1 MNNISI
7 LGCGWLGKPLAVSLL
22 EEGFSVKGS
31 TTSEIKI
38 QELEALEIEA
48 YLVDITEFEE
58 FDSFLQSDIL
68 IIAITSKD
76 IDAFE
81 RLIEQIQT
89 STIQKV
95 IFISS
100 TSVYPVSNA
109 IVSEETQTLK
119 TPLAEIENQRRRFE
133 KETKEAFEYGGFN
146 FAKETLAVLDNL
158 QRAYQSIKNDETL
171 KDNKDLNKFLENIEI
186 IEKDLVSIFEKNNI
200 KKIKCLNEKFD
211 PNQHQAMLEIEDEKV
226 EPGTILQEIQPGY
239 FLKDRLL
246 RPSFVAIA
254 KKKIIETDKN
264 KEKN

>member
-1 MNNISI
+1 MENEN
-7 LGCGWLGKPLAVSLL
+7 
-22 EEGFSVKGS
+22 
-31 TTSEIKI
+31 EIKN
-38 QELEALEIEA
+38 QEI
-48 YLVDITEFEE
+48 
-58 FDSFLQSDIL
+58 
-68 IIAITSKD
+68 
-76 IDAFE
+76 
-81 RLIEQIQT
+81 
-89 STIQKV
+89 
-95 IFISS
+95 
-100 TSVYPVSNA
+100 N
-109 IVSEETQTLK
+109 ETQENSEQEQSELDNGNENQEPSTEDKLK
-119 TPLAEIENQRRRFE
+119 ETQDKLLRTLAEIENQRRRFE

-146 FAKETLAVLDNL
+146 FARETLAVLDNL

-171 KDNKDLNKFLENIEI
+171 KNNKDLNKFLENIEI

-254 KKKIIETDKN
+254 KKKNKETDEN